1 MVPTTIERRGDSMLN
16 RVLIADDHALVREG
30 IGILIARGGYT
41 VVAEASNGQ
50 EALVHA
56 SSHQPDMAV
65 LDMSMP
71 IMNGLEAAFELKRLS
86 PRTRCIVLSRHD
98 GVDYV
103 LAAMRA
109 GIRGYVLKSQSV
121 FELLQALND
130 VSSGGFYLSPAVSG
144 VVVDAVRTN
153 ASPAD
158 DPLTQRE
165 RQVLKLIAEGYST
178 KECATI
184 LGVSVKTADSH
195 RTRLMR
201 KLDIHGTAGLVRYA
215 VRHHLAEI

>member
-1 MVPTTIERRGDSMLN
+1 MFN

-30 IGILIARGGYT
+30 IGILIARGGFT

-50 EALVHA
+50 EALTLA
-56 SSHQPDMAV
+56 ASHQPDIAV

-71 IMNGLEAAFELKRLS
+71 IMNGLETAQELRKVS
-86 PRTRCIVLSRHD
+86 PRTRSIVLSRHD

-109 GIRGYVLKSQSV
+109 GIKGYVLKSQSV
-121 FELLQALND
+121 VELLQALND
-130 VSSGGFYLSPAVSG
+130 VSTGGFYLSPGVSG
-144 VVVDAVRTN
+144 VVVDAVR
-153 ASPAD
+153 AKSEAPAD
-158 DPLTQRE
+158 DPLTGRE
-165 RQVLKLIAEGYST
+165 RQVLKLVAEGYST

-201 KLDIHGTAGLVRYA
+201 KLYPRDRGSRALR
-215 VRHHLAEI
+215 RPPSLR

>member
-1 MVPTTIERRGDSMLN
+1 MLN
-16 RVLIADDHALVREG
+16 RVLIADHHALVREG
-30 IGILIARGGYT
+30 IGILITRGGFI

-50 EALVHA
+50 EALARA
-56 SSHQPDMAV
+56 SSHQPDLAV

-71 IMNGLEAAFELKRLS
+71 IMNGLETALELRRLS
-86 PRTRCIVLSRHD
+86 PRTKSIVLSRHD

-109 GIRGYVLKSQSV
+109 GIKGYVLKSQSV
-121 FELLQALND
+121 VELLQALSD
-130 VSSGGFYLSPAVSG
+130 VSRGGCYLSPGVSG
-144 VVVDAVRTN
+144 VAVDAGRTRST
-153 ASPAD
+153 AVD
-158 DPLTQRE
+158 DPLTGRE
-165 RQVLKLIAEGYST
+165 RQVLKLVAEGYST
-178 KECATI
+178 KECATV

-215 VRHHLAEI
+215 VRHHIAEV

>member
-1 MVPTTIERRGDSMLN
+1 MFN

-30 IGILIARGGYT
+30 IGILIARGGFT

-50 EALVHA
+50 EALALA
-56 SSHQPDMAV
+56 SIHQPDMAV

-71 IMNGLEAAFELKRLS
+71 IMNGLETAQELRRVS
-86 PRTRCIVLSRHD
+86 PRTKSIVLSRHD
-98 GVDYV
+98 GVDSV

-109 GIRGYVLKSQSV
+109 GVRGYVLKSQSV
-121 FELLQALND
+121 LELLQALND
-130 VSSGGFYLSPAVSG
+130 VSTGGVYLSPGVSG
-144 VVVDAVRTN
+144 AVVDAVRTN
-153 ASPAD
+153 SSPVD
-158 DPLTQRE
+158 DPLTGRE
-165 RQVLKLIAEGYST
+165 RQVLKLVAEGYST

-215 VRHHLAEI
+215 VRHHFAEV

>member
-1 MVPTTIERRGDSMLN
+1 MFN

-30 IGILIARGGYT
+30 IGILITRGGFT

-50 EALVHA
+50 EALAHA
-56 SSHQPDMAV
+56 SSSQPDMAV

-71 IMNGLEAAFELKRLS
+71 IMNGLETAQELRKLS
-86 PRTRCIVLSRHD
+86 PRTRSIVLSRHD

-109 GIRGYVLKSQSV
+109 GIKGYVLKSQSV
-121 FELLQALND
+121 VELLQALND
-130 VSSGGFYLSPAVSG
+130 VSTGGFYLSPGVSG
-144 VVVDAVRTN
+144 VVVDAVRSKSTV
-153 ASPAD
+153 PD
-158 DPLTQRE
+158 EDPLTGRE

-201 KLDIHGTAGLVRYA
+201 KLGIHGTAGLVRYA
-215 VRHHLAEI
+215 VRHHLAEV

>member
-1 MVPTTIERRGDSMLN
+1 MFN

-30 IGILIARGGYT
+30 IGILISRGGFT

-50 EALVHA
+50 EALAHA
-56 SSHQPDMAV
+56 SSYKPDIAV

-71 IMNGLEAAFELKRLS
+71 IMNGLETAQEMRKLS
-86 PRTRCIVLSRHD
+86 PRTRSIVLSRYD
-98 GVDYV
+98 GVDDV

-109 GIRGYVLKSQSV
+109 GIKGYVLKSQSV
-121 FELLQALND
+121 VELLQALND
-130 VSSGGFYLSPAVSG
+130 VSIGGFYLSPGVSE
-144 VVVDAVRTN
+144 VVVDAVRSQSTT
-153 ASPAD
+153 PVD
-158 DPLTQRE
+158 DPLTARE
-165 RQVLKLIAEGYST
+165 RQVLKLVAEGYST
-178 KECATI
+178 RECATI

-215 VRHHLAEI
+215 VRHHFAEV

>member
-1 MVPTTIERRGDSMLN
+1 MLN

-30 IGILIARGGYT
+30 IGILIARGGFT

-50 EALVHA
+50 EALAHA
-56 SSHQPDMAV
+56 SSYQPDMAV

-71 IMNGLEAAFELKRLS
+71 IMNGLETALELRRLS
-86 PRTRCIVLSRHD
+86 PRTKSIVLSRHD

-109 GIRGYVLKSQSV
+109 GVKGYVLKSQSV

-130 VSSGGFYLSPAVSG
+130 VSTGGFYLSPAVSG

-153 ASPAD
+153 SSPAE
-158 DPLTQRE
+158 DPLTARE

-178 KECATI
+178 KECASI

-201 KLDIHGTAGLVRYA
+201 KLGIHGTAGLVRYA
-215 VRHHLAEI
+215 VRRHLAEV

>member
-1 MVPTTIERRGDSMLN
+1 MFN

-30 IGILIARGGYT
+30 IGILITRGGFT
-41 VVAEASNGQ
+41 VIAEASNGQ
-50 EALVHA
+50 EALAHA
-56 SSHQPDMAV
+56 STHQPDMAV

-71 IMNGLEAAFELKRLS
+71 IMNGLETAQELRKVS
-86 PRTRCIVLSRHD
+86 PRTRSIVLSRHD

-121 FELLQALND
+121 VELLQALND
-130 VSSGGFYLSPAVSG
+130 VSTGGFYLSPGVSG
-144 VVVDAVRTN
+144 IVVDAMRSKDAPV
-153 ASPAD
+153 D
-158 DPLTQRE
+158 DPLTTRE
-165 RQVLKLIAEGYST
+165 RQVLKLIAEAYST
-178 KECATI
+178 KECASI

-201 KLDIHGTAGLVRYA
+201 KLGIHGTAGLVRYA
-215 VRHHLAEI
+215 VRHHLAEV

>member
-1 MVPTTIERRGDSMLN
+1 MFN

-30 IGILIARGGYT
+30 IGILITRAGFT
-41 VVAEASNGQ
+41 VIAEASNGQ
-50 EALVHA
+50 EALAHA
-56 SSHQPDMAV
+56 STHQPDMAV

-71 IMNGLEAAFELKRLS
+71 IMNGLETAQELRKVS
-86 PRTRCIVLSRHD
+86 PRTRSIVLSRHD

-121 FELLQALND
+121 VELLQALND
-130 VSSGGFYLSPAVSG
+130 VSTGGFYLSPGVSG
-144 VVVDAVRTN
+144 IVVDAMRSKDAPV
-153 ASPAD
+153 D
-158 DPLTQRE
+158 DPLTTRE
-165 RQVLKLIAEGYST
+165 RQVLKLIAEAYST
-178 KECATI
+178 KECASI

-201 KLDIHGTAGLVRYA
+201 KLGIHGTAGLVRYA
-215 VRHHLAEI
+215 VRHHLAEV

>member
-1 MVPTTIERRGDSMLN
+1 MFN

-30 IGILIARGGYT
+30 IGILISRGGFT

-50 EALVHA
+50 EALAHA
-56 SSHQPDMAV
+56 SSYQPDIAV

-71 IMNGLEAAFELKRLS
+71 IMNGLETAQEMRKLS
-86 PRTRCIVLSRHD
+86 PRTRSILLSRYD
-98 GVDYV
+98 GVDDV

-109 GIRGYVLKSQSV
+109 GIKGYVLKSQSV
-121 FELLQALND
+121 VELLQALND
-130 VSSGGFYLSPAVSG
+130 VSTGGFYLSPGVSG
-144 VVVDAVRTN
+144 VVVDAVRAQSTTV
-153 ASPAD
+153 D
-158 DPLTQRE
+158 DPLTARE
-165 RQVLKLIAEGYST
+165 RQVLKLIAEDYST

-215 VRHHLAEI
+215 VRHHFAEV

>member
-1 MVPTTIERRGDSMLN
+1 MFN

-30 IGILIARGGYT
+30 IGILITRGGYT

-50 EALVHA
+50 EALTHA
-56 SSHQPDMAV
+56 SSYQPDVAV

-71 IMNGLEAAFELKRLS
+71 IMNGLETAQEMRKLS

-109 GIRGYVLKSQSV
+109 GIKGYVLKSQSV
-121 FELLQALND
+121 VELLQALND
-130 VSSGGFYLSPAVSG
+130 VSTGGFYLSPGVSG
-144 VVVDAVRTN
+144 VVVDAVRSKSTM
-153 ASPAD
+153 PD
-158 DPLTQRE
+158 EDPLTGRE
-165 RQVLKLIAEGYST
+165 RQVLKLVAEGYST

-201 KLDIHGTAGLVRYA
+201 KLGIHGTAGLVRYA
-215 VRHHLAEI
+215 VRHHLAEV

>member
-1 MVPTTIERRGDSMLN
+1 MFN

-30 IGILIARGGYT
+30 IGILITRGGYT

-50 EALVHA
+50 EALTYA
-56 SSHQPDMAV
+56 SSYQPDMAV

-71 IMNGLEAAFELKRLS
+71 IMNGLETAQEMRKLS
-86 PRTRCIVLSRHD
+86 PRTRSIVLSRHD

-109 GIRGYVLKSQSV
+109 GIKGYVLKSQSV
-121 FELLQALND
+121 VELLQALND
-130 VSSGGFYLSPAVSG
+130 VSTGGFYLSPGVSG
-144 VVVDAVRTN
+144 VVVDAVR
-153 ASPAD
+153 SKSMMPDD
-158 DPLTQRE
+158 DPLTGRE
-165 RQVLKLIAEGYST
+165 RQILKLVAEGYST

-215 VRHHLAEI
+215 VRHHLAEV

>member
-1 MVPTTIERRGDSMLN
+1 MFN
-16 RVLIADDHALVREG
+16 RVLIADDHAVVREG
-30 IGILIARGGYT
+30 IGILLERGGFT

-50 EALVHA
+50 EALAQA

-71 IMNGLEAAFELKRLS
+71 ILNGLETAHELRKLS
-86 PRTRCIVLSRHD
+86 PRTKSIVLSRHD
-98 GVDYV
+98 GVDDV

-121 FELLQALND
+121 LELLQALND
-130 VSSGGFYLSPAVSG
+130 VSTGGVYLSPGVSG
-144 VVVDAVRTN
+144 AVVDAVRTN
-153 ASPAD
+153 ASPAN
-158 DPLTQRE
+158 DPLTGRE
-165 RQVLKLIAEGYST
+165 RQVLKLVAEGYST
-178 KECATI
+178 RECAAI
-184 LGVSVKTADSH
+184 LGISVKTADSH

-215 VRHHLAEI
+215 VRHHLAEV

>member
-1 MVPTTIERRGDSMLN
+1 MLN

-30 IGILIARGGYT
+30 IGILIARGGFS

-50 EALVHA
+50 EALTHA

-71 IMNGLEAAFELKRLS
+71 IMNGLETAQELRRLS
-86 PRTRCIVLSRHD
+86 PRTKSIVLSRHD
-98 GVDYV
+98 GIDYV

-109 GIRGYVLKSQSV
+109 GIKGYVLKSQSV
-121 FELLQALND
+121 VELLQALND
-130 VSSGGFYLSPAVSG
+130 VSTGGFYLSPGVSG
-144 VVVDAVRTN
+144 VVVDAVRTK
-153 ASPAD
+153 PTIVD
-158 DPLTQRE
+158 DPLTGRE

-201 KLDIHGTAGLVRYA
+201 KLGIHGTAGLVRYA
-215 VRHHLAEI
+215 VRHHIAEV

>member
-1 MVPTTIERRGDSMLN
+1 MFN

-30 IGILIARGGYT
+30 IGILIGRGGFT
-41 VVAEASNGQ
+41 VVAEASNGR
-50 EALVHA
+50 EALAQA
-56 SSHQPDMAV
+56 SCYQPDIAV

-71 IMNGLEAAFELKRLS
+71 IMNGLETAQELRRLS
-86 PRTRCIVLSRHD
+86 PRTKSIVLSRHD

-121 FELLQALND
+121 LELLQALND
-130 VSSGGFYLSPAVSG
+130 VSAGGVYLSPGVSG
-144 VVVDAVRTN
+144 AVVDAVRTN
-153 ASPAD
+153 SSPVD
-158 DPLTQRE
+158 DPLTGRE
-165 RQVLKLIAEGYST
+165 RQVLKLVAEGYST

-184 LGVSVKTADSH
+184 LGVGVKTADSH

-201 KLDIHGTAGLVRYA
+201 KLGIHGTAGLVRYA
-215 VRHHLAEI
+215 VRHHLAEV

>member
-1 MVPTTIERRGDSMLN
+1 MLN

-30 IGILIARGGYT
+30 IGILISRGGYT

-50 EALVHA
+50 EALTQA
-56 SSHQPDMAV
+56 STYQPDMAV

-71 IMNGLEAAFELKRLS
+71 IMNGLETAQELRKTC
-86 PRTRCIVLSRHD
+86 PRTRSIVLSRHD

-109 GIRGYVLKSQSV
+109 GIKGYVLKSQSV
-121 FELLQALND
+121 VELLQALND
-130 VSSGGFYLSPAVSG
+130 VSTGGFYLSPGVSG
-144 VVVDAVRTN
+144 VVVDAVRAN
-153 ASPAD
+153 ASAPPAE
-158 DPLTQRE
+158 DPLTARE
-165 RQVLKLIAEGYST
+165 RQVLKLVAEGYST

-215 VRHHLAEI
+215 VRHHVAEV

>member
-1 MVPTTIERRGDSMLN
+1 MFN

-30 IGILIARGGYT
+30 IGILIARGGFT
-41 VVAEASNGQ
+41 VIAEASNGQ
-50 EALVHA
+50 EALAQA

-71 IMNGLEAAFELKRLS
+71 IMNGLETAQELRKVS
-86 PRTRCIVLSRHD
+86 PRTRSIVLSRHD

-121 FELLQALND
+121 VELLQALND
-130 VSSGGFYLSPAVSG
+130 VSTGGFYLSPGVSG
-144 VVVDAVRTN
+144 VVVDAMRAKSAPV
-153 ASPAD
+153 D
-158 DPLTQRE
+158 DPLTARE
-165 RQVLKLIAEGYST
+165 RQVLKLIAEAYST
-178 KECATI
+178 KECASI

-201 KLDIHGTAGLVRYA
+201 KLGIHGTAGLVRYA
-215 VRHHLAEI
+215 VRHHLAEV

>member
-1 MVPTTIERRGDSMLN
+1 
-16 RVLIADDHALVREG
+16 VREG
-30 IGILIARGGYT
+30 IGILISRGGFT

-50 EALVHA
+50 EALAHA
-56 SSHQPDMAV
+56 SSYQPDIAV

-71 IMNGLEAAFELKRLS
+71 IMNGLETAQEMRKLS
-86 PRTRCIVLSRHD
+86 PRTRSIVLSRYD
-98 GVDYV
+98 GVDDV

-109 GIRGYVLKSQSV
+109 GIKGYVLKSQSV
-121 FELLQALND
+121 VELLQALND
-130 VSSGGFYLSPAVSG
+130 VSTGGFYLSPGVSG
-144 VVVDAVRTN
+144 VVVDAVRAQSTT
-153 ASPAD
+153 SVD
-158 DPLTQRE
+158 DPLTARE
-165 RQVLKLIAEGYST
+165 RQVLKLIAEDYST

-215 VRHHLAEI
+215 VRHHFAEV

>member
-1 MVPTTIERRGDSMLN
+1 MGGRMFN

-30 IGILIARGGYT
+30 IGILISRGGFT

-50 EALVHA
+50 EALAHA
-56 SSHQPDMAV
+56 SSYQPDIAV

-71 IMNGLEAAFELKRLS
+71 IMNGLETAQEMRKLS
-86 PRTRCIVLSRHD
+86 PRTRSIVLSRYD
-98 GVDYV
+98 GVDDV

-109 GIRGYVLKSQSV
+109 GIKGYVLKSQSV
-121 FELLQALND
+121 VELLQALND
-130 VSSGGFYLSPAVSG
+130 VSTGGFYLSPGVSG
-144 VVVDAVRTN
+144 VVVDAVRAQSTT
-153 ASPAD
+153 SVD
-158 DPLTQRE
+158 DPLTARE
-165 RQVLKLIAEGYST
+165 RQVLKLIAEDYST

-215 VRHHLAEI
+215 VRHHFAEV

>member
-1 MVPTTIERRGDSMLN
+1 MFN

-30 IGILIARGGYT
+30 IGILISRGGFT

-50 EALVHA
+50 EALAHA
-56 SSHQPDMAV
+56 SSYQPDIAV

-71 IMNGLEAAFELKRLS
+71 IMNGLETAQEMRKLS
-86 PRTRCIVLSRHD
+86 PRTRSIVLSRYD
-98 GVDYV
+98 GVDDV

-109 GIRGYVLKSQSV
+109 GIKGYVLKSQSV
-121 FELLQALND
+121 VELLQALND
-130 VSSGGFYLSPAVSG
+130 VSTGGFYLSPGVSG
-144 VVVDAVRTN
+144 VVVNAVRAKSTT
-153 ASPAD
+153 SVD
-158 DPLTQRE
+158 DPLTARE
-165 RQVLKLIAEGYST
+165 RQVLKLIAEDYST

-215 VRHHLAEI
+215 VRHHFAEV

>member
-1 MVPTTIERRGDSMLN
+1 MFN

-50 EALVHA
+50 EALAHA
-56 SSHQPDMAV
+56 SIYQPDMAV

-71 IMNGLEAAFELKRLS
+71 IMNGLETAQELRRLS
-86 PRTRCIVLSRHD
+86 PRTRSIVLSRHD

-109 GIRGYVLKSQSV
+109 GIKGYVLKSQSV
-121 FELLQALND
+121 VELLQALND
-130 VSSGGFYLSPAVSG
+130 VSAGGFYLSPGVSG
-144 VVVDAVRTN
+144 VVVDAVR
-153 ASPAD
+153 AKSEMPD
-158 DPLTQRE
+158 EDPLTGRE
-165 RQVLKLIAEGYST
+165 RQVLKLVAEGYST

-215 VRHHLAEI
+215 VRHHLAEV

>member
-1 MVPTTIERRGDSMLN
+1 MFN

-30 IGILIARGGYT
+30 IGILIARGGFT

-50 EALVHA
+50 EALAQA
-56 SSHQPDMAV
+56 SSYQPDMAV

-71 IMNGLEAAFELKRLS
+71 IMNGLETAQELRKLS
-86 PRTRCIVLSRHD
+86 PRTRSIVLSRHD

-109 GIRGYVLKSQSV
+109 GIKGYVLKSQSV
-121 FELLQALND
+121 VELLQALND
-130 VSSGGFYLSPAVSG
+130 VSSGGFYLSPGVSG
-144 VVVDAVRTN
+144 VVVDAVRSKVTM
-153 ASPAD
+153 PD
-158 DPLTQRE
+158 EDPLTARE
-165 RQVLKLIAEGYST
+165 RQVLKLVAEGYST

-201 KLDIHGTAGLVRYA
+201 KLGIHGTAGLVRYA
-215 VRHHLAEI
+215 VRHHLAEV

>member
-1 MVPTTIERRGDSMLN
+1 MLN

-30 IGILIARGGYT
+30 IGVLITRGGFT

-50 EALVHA
+50 EALARA

-71 IMNGLEAAFELKRLS
+71 IMNGLETALELQRLS
-86 PRTRCIVLSRHD
+86 PRTRSIVLSRHD
-98 GVDYV
+98 DVDYV

-109 GIRGYVLKSQSV
+109 GIKGWVLKSQSV

-130 VSSGGFYLSPAVSG
+130 VSTGGVYLSPAVSH
-144 VVVDAVRTN
+144 VVAAARTD
-153 ASPAD
+153 ASPSD
-158 DPLTQRE
+158 DPLTPRE

-178 KECATI
+178 KACATI
-184 LGVSVKTADSH
+184 LGVSAKTADSH

-215 VRHHLAEI
+215 VRHHLAEV

>member
-1 MVPTTIERRGDSMLN
+1 MFN

-30 IGILIARGGYT
+30 IGILISRGGFT

-50 EALVHA
+50 EALAHA
-56 SSHQPDMAV
+56 SSYQPDIAV

-71 IMNGLEAAFELKRLS
+71 IMNGLETAQEMRKLS
-86 PRTRCIVLSRHD
+86 PRTRSIVLSRYD
-98 GVDYV
+98 GVDDV

-109 GIRGYVLKSQSV
+109 GIKGYVLKSQSV
-121 FELLQALND
+121 VELLQALND
-130 VSSGGFYLSPAVSG
+130 VSTGGFYLSPGVSG
-144 VVVDAVRTN
+144 VVVDAVRAQSTT
-153 ASPAD
+153 SVD
-158 DPLTQRE
+158 DPLTARE
-165 RQVLKLIAEGYST
+165 RQVLKLIAEDYST

-215 VRHHLAEI
+215 VRHHFAEV